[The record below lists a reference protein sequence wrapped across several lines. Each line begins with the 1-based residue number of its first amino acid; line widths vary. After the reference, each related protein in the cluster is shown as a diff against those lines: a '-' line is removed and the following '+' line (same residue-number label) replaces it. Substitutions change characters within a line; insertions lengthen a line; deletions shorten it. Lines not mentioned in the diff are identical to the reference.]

1 MTQLLQV
8 VQKLTEQE
16 LREVQDFAEFLLAR
30 RKHDGAEAP
39 ARAEPQPFRY
49 GRWFGSLAHV
59 HPEMPD
65 AEFKN
70 LIREEWVRTAED

>member
-8 VQKLTEQE
+8 VQKLTDQE

-30 RKHDGAEAP
+30 RGQAGTETT
-39 ARAEPQPFRY
+39 EPQPIRY

-59 HPEMPD
+59 HPEMSD

-70 LIREEWVRTAED
+70 LIRDEWVRTAED